1 MSSGVHAARARG
13 RRGHYTHA
21 AALFLA
27 CAATGCSGRAPDA
40 APWLAALTAQYPS
53 PIASSP
59 DGELIVWKVVAPD
72 DVTLVFTRARDG
84 RELYRER
91 LPDGSVGP
99 IAFSPDG
106 EHAALFVD
114 RAGRNH
120 WRLVVFTPRAGQR
133 REIALPPTLTPLV
146 SWSPDGTRLAY
157 FESSRGVAA
166 RRLVVVDDVLGRA
179 VARPLVDGVD
189 PRAELAW
196 SPDGRT
202 VATVRLA
209 RRDAVTLVDVATGAA
224 RAVVMARAAE
234 VRQAA
239 WSADGRTL
247 AAVARAAG
255 DEDYGLF
262 VVGSD
267 GVARRHATPPGD
279 VVDVAA
285 APAAGWLYTVARDGR
300 SRLYVDDGVAPRPL
314 GADDGSTRL
323 AAATRDAAWLLHAG
337 ESGPP
342 SLVRAGADGS
352 RAVVVAASRAQATAP
367 PPVSLALTSADGARV
382 PAYLWR
388 APLAPGR
395 PRAAVVRVHG
405 GPRLT
410 TTRAWDAATAAL
422 NRAGIDVLAVDYRGS
437 TGHGARFERAP
448 LDVDAA
454 ARDVLAA
461 RDFLVADGVAPP
473 HIALFGI
480 SFGANV
486 ALAAAARAPDAA
498 GALVLVSTLPQ
509 LGSRHATRLPA
520 RLALFHGDADE
531 IAPPDDARRM
541 LATVAG
547 ARAARAWRLLPRE
560 GHIFHRARS
569 WAAVYAALAEAVR

>member
-1 MSSGVHAARARG
+1 MSSVVHAARARR

-21 AALFLA
+21 AALFFA
-27 CAATGCSGRAPDA
+27 CAAAGCSGRAPDA
-40 APWLAALTAQYPS
+40 GPWLAALTAQYPS

-59 DGELIVWKVVAPD
+59 DGAVVVWKSVAPD

-84 RELYRER
+84 RELQRER

-99 IAFSPDG
+99 VAFSPDG

-114 RAGRNH
+114 RAGRNR
-120 WRLVVFTPRAGQR
+120 WRLVVVTPRAGQR
-133 REIALPPTLTPLV
+133 REIALPPTLTPFV

-166 RRLVVVDDVLGRA
+166 RRLMVVDDVLGRA
-179 VARPLVDGVD
+179 TARPLVDGVD

-202 VATVRLA
+202 LATVRLE
-209 RRDAVTLVDVATGAA
+209 RRDAITLVDVATGAA
-224 RAVVMARAAE
+224 RAMVVAPAAE

-267 GVARRHATPPGD
+267 GVARRRVTPPGD

-285 APAAGWLYTVARDGR
+285 APAGGWLYTVARGGR
-300 SRLYVDDGVAPRPL
+300 SRVHRDDGGAL
-314 GADDGSTRL
+314 GADDGSARL
-323 AAATRDAAWLLHAG
+323 AAIARDGVWLLHAG
-337 ESGPP
+337 ERGSP
-342 SLVRAGADGS
+342 SLVRVGSDGS
-352 RAVVVAASRAQATAP
+352 PAVVIAASRAQPATAAP
-367 PPVSLALTSADGARV
+367 LALTLTSADGVHV

-388 APLAPGR
+388 APLVPGR
-395 PRAAVVRVHG
+395 ARAAVVRVHG

-410 TTRAWDAATAAL
+410 TTRAWDAAIAAL

-437 TGHGARFERAP
+437 TGHGARFEHAP

-461 RDFLVADGVAPP
+461 CDFLVTDGVAPAR
-473 HIALFGI
+473 IALFGI

-498 GALVLVSTLPQ
+498 GALVLVSTLPR
-509 LGSRHATRLPA
+509 LGPRHATRLPA

-547 ARAARAWRLLPRE
+547 ARAARAWQLLPRE